1 VTAGGPKTHHSAPC
15 SDSRSVAAI
24 ECAPL
29 RRAPQ
34 HDPTSG
40 TSAQRHHHGPSVA
53 GQAVRPTAAAVL
65 TRRSARLVAIAFHA
79 RRQRGEQFGLRR
91 LASRGHSACI
101 RTPFPAEAVPRVPQ
115 HPPEEMPD
123 EGATTG
129 TAHDVR
135 LHARASPPAADS
147 CAPALDDEQS
157 PGMVPISRLLLRAM
171 ATAHAEIAAAA
182 GQLHIGGVLRRVQ
195 EIEENSA
202 ALNGSHRAVS
212 VLSSTALLGLR
223 SRRPRVRDP
232 DAVSSAH
239 G

>member
-1 VTAGGPKTHHSAPC
+1 V
-15 SDSRSVAAI
+15 SRN
-24 ECAPL
+24 
-29 RRAPQ
+29 
-34 HDPTSG
+34 T
-40 TSAQRHHHGPSVA
+40 
-53 GQAVRPTAAAVL
+53 RPMKCPM
-65 TRRSARLVAIAFHA
+65 RL
-79 RRQRGEQFGLRR
+79 RQRGQ
-91 LASRGHSACI
+91 HTTSAFM
-101 RTPFPAEAVPRVPQ
+101 RER
-115 HPPEEMPD
+115 
-123 EGATTG
+123 AT
-129 TAHDVR
+129 
-135 LHARASPPAADS
+135 PAADS